1 MCKGRMENYIS
12 YIWAMVLGLFAFSI
26 VTTASNALYNSCLAL
41 TIVVGLIHCYVQRDW
56 QWPPKIIL
64 WSGAIFFLSFL
75 ASLMGHHE
83 GKVLSR
89 TLSYVSWSFPFWSM
103 YYWGRYK
110 VYRGG
115 IILGLGLGL
124 LAISY
129 MAYSMPTDLGRWTG
143 NFASPNL
150 LAMVISMVL
159 PLFILRLFRKLKHKR
174 DMLVRFVE
182 LFLSL
187 IGLYVMVKT
196 ESRGVLIGF
205 SAGVYVTLILVVL
218 RQYGKWSLSYILAIS
233 GMSIGL
239 LGLAYYGYQEA
250 WIAGLKRPYDGERL
264 LLWQSSIAM
273 WKDYPWLGIGFGHW
287 NDVYL
292 HGGYISPLAKEPNLP
307 HSHNTFL
314 YILSSTGLVGAMGYL
329 VFCFAQVK
337 EFVSQYRKNGNI
349 YILAMFWV
357 CVALIVEGIVDIGL
371 VHRFGMYVYFA
382 VLGLSIA
389 SVRRKDGESYETM

>member
-1 MCKGRMENYIS
+1 MCRDRVKKCMS
-12 YIWAMVLGLFAFSI
+12 AIWAIVLGIFAFSI
-26 VTTASNALYNSCLAL
+26 VTMESNALYNICLAL
-41 TIVVGLIHCYVQRDW
+41 TLVVGLVHCYIQKDW
-56 QWPPKIIL
+56 QWPPKAIL
-64 WSGAIFFLSFL
+64 WGGSIFFLCFL
-75 ASLMGHHE
+75 ASLLGHHE

-89 TLSYVSWSFPFWSM
+89 TLSYVSWSLPFWSM

-143 NFASPNL
+143 TFSSPNL
-150 LAMVISMVL
+150 LAMVISMLL
-159 PLFILRLFRKLKHKR
+159 PFFILRLFLGLRHKR
-174 DMLVRFVE
+174 DIALRILE
-182 LFLSL
+182 LLLSI
-187 IGLYVMVKT
+187 IGIYIMVKT
-196 ESRGVLIGF
+196 ESRGVLMGF
-205 SAGVYVTLILVVL
+205 GAGLYATFILAVL
-218 RQYGKWSLSYILAIS
+218 KHYGKWSWPYVVAACAITVGLS
-233 GMSIGL
+233 
-239 LGLAYYGYQEA
+239 GLAYYGYQEA
-250 WIAGLKRPYDGERL
+250 WIAGIKRHYDGERL

-337 EFVSQYRKNGNI
+337 EFVSQYIKTSNI

-357 CVALIVEGIVDIGL
+357 CIAVIVQGLVDIGF

-382 VLGLSIA
+382 MLGICLSINNN
-389 SVRRKDGESYETM
+389 K